1 MGFPRQE
8 YWSGLPFPP
17 PGHLSN
23 PGSKLR
29 EQTQVSCITGKS
41 LLSEPPG
48 NYYTVHLKFVLYVNY
63 INIAMKLK
71 EKNVDFLRQ
80 LGAFQES
87 KCPEEPSDQLVGG
100 CMVSVSGGPP
110 EVEGPEHLKFF

>member
-29 EQTQVSCITGKS
+29 SPALQANS

-48 NYYTVHLKFVLYVNY
+48 NYYTVHLKFILYVNY
-63 INIAMKLK
+63 INIAIKLK

-100 CMVSVSGGPP
+100 VHGISVWRSPRGRRA
-110 EVEGPEHLKFF
+110 